1 MKLLPCIR
9 PQSQSKQLITHNS
22 HVAITFGVI
31 SSLTGWYY
39 SVQGPVVTWDVI
51 RGGEDLGRVGGGK
64 WANIRSHFI
73 IQIDEALNNKG
84 KSLSFE
90 NMF

>member
-1 MKLLPCIR
+1 M
-9 PQSQSKQLITHNS
+9 
-22 HVAITFGVI
+22 
-31 SSLTGWYY
+31 
-39 SVQGPVVTWDVI
+39 TWDVI